1 MFANLDNDLTF
12 NFSTAPG
19 SAYVE
24 IARLCSLDNSTIA
37 FSKDMNLFVM
47 YPDVKT
53 IINNTGGFQYFRFV
67 KRDILAIERIRI
79 RDATHLTFIQAISQV
94 KEPDG
99 TKLGWQRARRV
110 LGNYH
115 PDTPIESFQYQV
127 ERNGVQH
134 ALIAREFTEHLTA
147 VNLNL
152 ENGPIPLDEKWRD
165 ACRDRAKENHM
176 QGWNGLP
183 GIRYKKKRRFKSPE
197 GIADGDGFIFHKTN

>member
-12 NFSTAPG
+12 NFSTVPG
-19 SAYVE
+19 SAHVE
-24 IARLCSLDNSTIA
+24 IARLCRLDNSIIS

-53 IINNTGGFQYFRFV
+53 IIKKTRGLQFFRFV

-79 RDATHLTFIQAISQV
+79 RDAIHLTFIQAISQV

-115 PDTPIESFQYQV
+115 PDRPIESFQYQV
-127 ERNGVQH
+127 
-134 ALIAREFTEHLTA
+134 
-147 VNLNL
+147 
-152 ENGPIPLDEKWRD
+152 
-165 ACRDRAKENHM
+165 
-176 QGWNGLP
+176 
-183 GIRYKKKRRFKSPE
+183 
-197 GIADGDGFIFHKTN
+197 